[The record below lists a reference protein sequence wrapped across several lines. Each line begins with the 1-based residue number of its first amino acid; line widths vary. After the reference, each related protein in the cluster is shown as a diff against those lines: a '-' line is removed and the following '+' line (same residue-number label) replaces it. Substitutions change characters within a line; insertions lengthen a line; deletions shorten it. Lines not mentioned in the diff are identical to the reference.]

1 MTNVDISQVVTHIY
15 KLYRPLP
22 DDFINRP
29 TELVPGLYVLYFN
42 HNALADI
49 FTEVHNGKCKKKTP
63 TCILKQTGKETWMF
77 SLKKPNNFFLFTSYN
92 FRTITMFFWIHLCF
106 KQEHYSKFIFVLKY
120 SPFICLPNT
129 FILNRTHDFD
139 LVG

>member
-49 FTEVHNGKCKKKTP
+49 FTEVHNGKCKKRH
-63 TCILKQTGKETWMF
+63 LHVFWSRRGKKLECF
-77 SLKKPNNFFLFTSYN
+77 LKKKHNFFLFTSYN
-92 FRTITMFFWIHLCF
+92 FRTITMFFWIHICF